1 MVNTVKQMKKEFHAK
16 PLEEKVLAFPQ
27 PAPLKLIDIRRK
39 LQSTQYNIPDILF
52 APEILI
58 PGTEAASRF
67 KSAARESLKFSKY
80 RRGLEIPRGHIKGTR
95 GPSIPKT
102 GGYVLAIVKKEG
114 TARFSHEE
122 KFRSQLYG
130 SSPRSPVGQTLG
142 DVTNEVNPVPY
153 LNASIQGTRGLSSRS
168 DLLYDQ
174 LTGSLKGDFEHG
186 TLGPIVS
193 KLPGKYSS
201 ASKAEEALLRRK
213 LSSENTRTKAKGI
226 RFPIIDSRFNKGLP
240 DILGDIPFGA
250 SDEYFTGIIGERIPL
265 KSLTED
271 IGKGLYRDLLASTTK
286 DLPANIKS
294 EYAAIKYLA
303 SRKMEGGKLGEITID
318 KKILE
323 LEELE
328 KTLPMYEPSFG
339 TSGHYGKDNMGWYR
353 GGSFDA
359 AEKLLFLVDEF
370 QSDQWATIRA
380 KIRLL
385 KKEQKKIIGDIKAGE
400 TGSYTDIHGELHAFT
415 KHTRD
420 FEGKLGK
427 VIGDD
432 IKYIQSKVAG
442 LKNWRDT
449 AIRYGMIEA
458 VKRGAD
464 NYTWVGGSAIAER
477 FSLGKVYDTIVW
489 TKHSDDTYSL
499 GGRPKSGKFNEVL
512 RAHQGTQQLEASHLP
527 PEELP
532 LWVGEEVTDKIT
544 KGVGFN
550 KAGFSEDIPIP
561 LEALKQIPPEVRA
574 LQPKDTRGIL
584 NVKDL
589 EVESR
594 WAYGVYGDTKKVIE
608 KKFPNE
614 PSMLKYAWDGDNA
627 NMTATTLKTF
637 LKRVLPDKAAL
648 TEAKAS
654 MGAYGVPQKDTG
666 ERFVVARQ
674 IDVDKVPEGQFA
686 DHMALVDKVDGVFH
700 TQEEAY
706 KFVKEN
712 RPYKITKDYADV
724 PRTHTLSSPSKYT
737 EETSVWR
744 IFEVKRPY
752 KEERVM
758 PVEKEIYR
766 DGVDIIDDA
775 LDNTVF
781 RVRKKDLQAVTE
793 KINAP
798 LQSPGPSQS
807 FGSIPLNKKI
817 IEAVK
822 KGLSPIAMLPFMGW
836 LLFGGDNEAEAGI
849 ISSGIKTAKDIAIKT
864 AEKTAKTAREAARI
878 TAEKTKAVIPK
889 AKLGEPSTKGEAF
902 LKDVVRMQEK
912 SEQQN
917 RLTLDKAKRFLNTSI
932 VDVKG
937 HTKRALAS
945 YAKHSL
951 DARLAI
957 QRLDLIGGAHSK
969 AIQDSSAA
977 EAIIYG
983 GLSKSKHILLDA
995 FINAKRTIEII
1006 KNKGKKFKV
1015 PPEFKKAQAFLD
1027 EMSPALKAELE
1038 PRAKAYWETFDALVA
1053 MMKAENLLS
1062 PEALAGL
1069 RKSGRNYSPRKVLEY
1084 FDPELTFTFGE
1095 SKIIKV
1101 GTSGLKP
1108 LQKGTIKDIE
1118 TNTSILLNEAIV
1130 RAHTRVFRNRANKS
1144 LYDFAKNVPH
1154 NGIATLSKVV
1164 RVTKSGK
1171 QIFQKPPLGYVRI
1184 PVMIKG
1190 KRKEVLM
1197 RHEFAKG
1204 WVLRDPILNPAIAN
1218 TLSWVSGSKILKAM
1232 ATGLNPEFS
1241 LTNLPRDLAHI
1252 LLITDEYSRTL
1263 PVAFIQLIQ
1272 DITMIIPSA
1281 TGIRPIRGGKS
1292 LVKTLKH
1299 KGVKGVF
1306 NKKDLQKVLKDTFN
1320 REGLYRD
1327 YINYGGGMEFMT
1339 HQGKFARSEFGR
1351 LTKVVPESVITQ
1363 LGNVQTYLGYVGE
1376 TSEIIGRLALMRRAM
1391 KNGAT
1396 LEEATWIARTYLDFS
1411 QGGNIVKAM
1420 DSFVPYLNASIQGT
1434 RGIFRAARDKPGVFG
1449 YKAAQIQK
1457 H

>member
-1 MVNTVKQMKKEFHAK
+1 
-16 PLEEKVLAFPQ
+16 
-27 PAPLKLIDIRRK
+27 
-39 LQSTQYNIPDILF
+39 
-52 APEILI
+52 
-58 PGTEAASRF
+58 
-67 KSAARESLKFSKY
+67 
-80 RRGLEIPRGHIKGTR
+80 
-95 GPSIPKT
+95 
-102 GGYVLAIVKKEG
+102 
-114 TARFSHEE
+114 
-122 KFRSQLYG
+122 
-130 SSPRSPVGQTLG
+130 
-142 DVTNEVNPVPY
+142 
-153 LNASIQGTRGLSSRS
+153 
-168 DLLYDQ
+168 
-174 LTGSLKGDFEHG
+174 
-186 TLGPIVS
+186 
-193 KLPGKYSS
+193 
-201 ASKAEEALLRRK
+201 
-213 LSSENTRTKAKGI
+213 
-226 RFPIIDSRFNKGLP
+226 
-240 DILGDIPFGA
+240 
-250 SDEYFTGIIGERIPL
+250 
-265 KSLTED
+265 
-271 IGKGLYRDLLASTTK
+271 
-286 DLPANIKS
+286 
-294 EYAAIKYLA
+294 
-303 SRKMEGGKLGEITID
+303 
-318 KKILE
+318 
-323 LEELE
+323 
-328 KTLPMYEPSFG
+328 
-339 TSGHYGKDNMGWYR
+339 
-353 GGSFDA
+353 
-359 AEKLLFLVDEF
+359 
-370 QSDQWATIRA
+370 
-380 KIRLL
+380 
-385 KKEQKKIIGDIKAGE
+385 
-400 TGSYTDIHGELHAFT
+400 
-415 KHTRD
+415 
-420 FEGKLGK
+420 
-427 VIGDD
+427 
-432 IKYIQSKVAG
+432 
-442 LKNWRDT
+442 
-449 AIRYGMIEA
+449 
-458 VKRGAD
+458 
-464 NYTWVGGSAIAER
+464 
-477 FSLGKVYDTIVW
+477 
-489 TKHSDDTYSL
+489 
-499 GGRPKSGKFNEVL
+499 
-512 RAHQGTQQLEASHLP
+512 
-527 PEELP
+527 
-532 LWVGEEVTDKIT
+532 
-544 KGVGFN
+544 
-550 KAGFSEDIPIP
+550 
-561 LEALKQIPPEVRA
+561 
-574 LQPKDTRGIL
+574 
-584 NVKDL
+584 
-589 EVESR
+589 
-594 WAYGVYGDTKKVIE
+594 
-608 KKFPNE
+608 
-614 PSMLKYAWDGDNA
+614 
-627 NMTATTLKTF
+627 
-637 LKRVLPDKAAL
+637 
-648 TEAKAS
+648 
-654 MGAYGVPQKDTG
+654 
-666 ERFVVARQ
+666 VARQ

-781 RVRKKDLQAVTE
+781 RVREKDLQAVTE

-1108 LQKGTIKDIE
+1108 LEKGTIKDIE

-1154 NGIATLSKVV
+1154 NGIVTLSKVV

-1171 QIFQKPPLGYVRI
+1171 QIFQKPLLGYDRI

-1420 DSFVPYLNASIQGT
+1420 DSSVPYLNASIQGT

-1449 YKAAQIQK
+1449 YKAAQIGTASIMLYLANKYMNPEALKQIPPEVRAANWIITTPFSYLDKYGNRKYFYIKIAKDHGQRLIASLWENLFKRMWYKDEFDYKEVEDAVDAFAPRKPSDYLPPTFEAILGYAHNKDFWLKKEIWEGGKLSKPFEEYTSYTHPFFVELGQLSKDVLTERISLSPERTRIALSQVFTRGNPWTSLAGFAWKQIFKDLSQK
-1457 H
+1457 EQDQVTAELIMSQPFLRRVLSGTDPVYEHGQMLKRVAEDSRTDIYAQNRDFDRLSQDFLDRKKKNARLSTRTDKAIQGFIKGLPKHVVKRLTARHKRRAKLQGITNIRMWLLLADIDVPENRARAFWNIWREGSKEEREQLIKDANKAPDIKSRRFIAYFNALKRQTLREEEPTLKRRQALQEEK